1 MSVFKPLFGKD
12 VLINAALYV
21 AHKLPIGQR
30 RMHKVFKILWFADLS
45 HLKKYG
51 RTITGDTYIAMTNGP
66 VPSVLYDEIKDCSSP
81 YFRRFDNESGKGFI
95 DVLAETNED
104 FLSDTDK
111 EEMDISFDT
120 YKDMDFGEL
129 SQKSHNSAW
138 KAAGLNNSIRLNEI
152 LDEIGADEKMR
163 QYITENEN
171 IRRVI

>member
-1 MSVFKPLFGKD
+1 MSVFKPQFGKD

-21 AHKLPIGQR
+21 AHKLPADQC
-30 RMHKVFKILWFADLS
+30 RMHKIFKILWFADLS

-51 RTITGDTYIAMTNGP
+51 RTISGDTYIAMTNGP
-66 VPSVLYDEIKDCSSP
+66 VPSILYDEFKDNESP
-81 YFRRFDNESGKGFI
+81 YFRRFDNESGKGFLK
-95 DVLAETNED
+95 VLADTNED

-111 EEMDISFDT
+111 EEMDASFDK

-152 LDEIGADEKMR
+152 LDEIGADEKLR
-163 QYITENEN
+163 QYIAENEN
-171 IRRVI
+171 VRRAI